1 MSDVTPLDQVF
12 NKAEPA
18 PQAPEPVQTGE
29 PEAITPEV
37 AEVLALPLPAVAPPA
52 AEPVKPEEPDKVVKA
67 LTAKAMDE
75 VRKRQDEVRRREAA
89 EEKLRSYESQAQKPD
104 AMIDPEGAIQFT
116 VSQLEQKFQSRFL
129 DLSENGAK
137 SRYPDFEEMKT
148 AFFDIM
154 LPENPM
160 LQQQAL
166 QQSDPYGW
174 IYNQAKNHTEIKKI
188 GNVTEWQAQKE
199 AEIRAKIEAEYAAK
213 LNAET
218 EKAITK
224 MIPGSLGK
232 NTAAGGNVTQPWAGP
247 TPLNQVLGKRK

>member
-12 NKAEPA
+12 SKAEPA

-37 AEVLALPLPAVAPPA
+37 AEVSAEPIPTVAPPA
-52 AEPVKPEEPDKVVKA
+52 TEPVKPEEPDKVVKA

-75 VRKRQDEVRRREAA
+75 VRKRQAL
-89 EEKLRSYESQAQKPD
+89 EEKLRSYESQVQKPD

-129 DLSENGAK
+129 DLSEAGAK
-137 SRYPDFEEMKT
+137 SRHPDFEEMKQ
-148 AFFDIM
+148 AFFDTM